1 MVRVLIVDDQS
12 PFRLAAEAV
21 VEATESFEVVGA
33 LGSAE
38 DGLAAVPAVRP
49 DLILMDVNLPGIDG
63 VEASRRL
70 RDDHPDIAV
79 ILLSSYDE
87 AEFADLTDDC
97 GAAAYVPKS
106 SFGPDRLAAE
116 WAAVVSRRRSGGSG
130 MTA

>member
-1 MVRVLIVDDQS
+1 PTQPTV
-12 PFRLAAEAV
+12 AEYHGQA
-21 VEATESFEVVGA
+21 
-33 LGSAE
+33 
-38 DGLAAVPAVRP
+38 R
-49 DLILMDVNLPGIDG
+49 ID
-63 VEASRRL
+63 

-97 GAAAYVPKS
+97 GAAAYVSKS
-106 SFGPDRLAAE
+106 SFGPDRLAEE